1 MNKFKYILI
10 ILIMSFIFGESKKY
24 RLTPIQNQKI
34 RQARTLQNNGLNKQ
48 AKDIYY
54 DLFIENPYLK
64 EAFYPLKKILK
75 NENDTE
81 NLKEIYPLYLKENN
95 NSITAKID
103 VIDIMIWINDN
114 KWKQITDE
122 IVNEKSVNEKHLKSM
137 LNVLLKNNKNKELND
152 YIETIRKKRNKD
164 FFSYELGNHHA
175 INLSIKESIN
185 EFILHLD
192 YNPRRY
198 NTIRNRI
205 LAFPDIKNINDSI
218 KSILNESDSNN
229 AKLILSEIAFRDKNF
244 IVSYELLQKYS
255 NNETKLLEF
264 IDSLIK
270 NKEYELAQTVIED
283 TIDSNYS
290 AKTIQTSII
299 KLAELYEIIIKK
311 EKHNL
316 PISSKIYKNELL
328 DSPFKRI
335 NNEEILL
342 LENAITI
349 YDSLIINNKDIKSS
363 YNLAQIKY
371 KILGDLDGS
380 SKLFNNVILKTN
392 NSNPFHSNSIIEIIN
407 IMISK
412 GELLKAKETLQ
423 KYRDVINPKE
433 LFKIK
438 EIQILFYL
446 NEWDTLNAKIDSFLK
461 DDFKNINYYNDILK
475 MKSYIAVF
483 GNEKEQLNNYS
494 NSLMKKFQNKR
505 YESIKIISELSN
517 NNNMEISSKMKY
529 EHAQLLIK
537 KNDIEEAIT
546 ILDTINEDSAE
557 IESAVLLKAE
567 IYDYILNNLSD
578 AVDLYLYLLD
588 TYPDSI
594 YYDLIRLRLR
604 EITS

>member
-34 RQARTLQNNGLNKQ
+34 RQAKTLQNNGLNKQ

-75 NENDTE
+75 NENNTE

-95 NSITAKID
+95 NSIAAKID

-122 IVNEKSVNEKHLKSM
+122 IINEKSVNEKHLKSM

-198 NTIRNRI
+198 NIIRNRI

-244 IVSYELLQKYS
+244 IISYELLQKYS

-290 AKTIQTSII
+290 AKTIQLSII

-446 NEWDTLNAKIDSFLK
+446 NEWDALNAKIDSFLK

-567 IYDYILNNLSD
+567 IYDYILNNLSN

>member
-1 MNKFKYILI
+1 
-10 ILIMSFIFGESKKY
+10 MSFIFGESKKY

-95 NSITAKID
+95 NSIAAKID

-122 IVNEKSVNEKHLKSM
+122 IINEKSVNEKHLKSM

-349 YDSLIINNKDIKSS
+349 YDSLIITNKDIKSS

-517 NNNMEISSKMKY
+517 NNNVEISSKMKY

>member
-122 IVNEKSVNEKHLKSM
+122 IVNEKSINEKHLKSM
-137 LNVLLKNNKNKELND
+137 LNILLKNNKNKELND

>member
-1 MNKFKYILI
+1 MNKIKYII
-10 ILIMSFIFGESKKY
+10 IITILSFIFGESKKY

-34 RQARTLQNNGLNKQ
+34 RQARTLENNGLSKQ

-54 DLFIENPYLK
+54 ELFLENPYLK

-75 NENDTE
+75 NEDDIE
-81 NLKEIYPLYLKENN
+81 NLKKIYPLYLKENN
-95 NSITAKID
+95 NSVTAKID

-114 KWKQITDE
+114 RWEKTVEE
-122 IVNEKSVNEKHLKSM
+122 IINNNSIKEKYLKST
-137 LNVLLKNNKNKELND
+137 LNVLLKNNKNIEN
-152 YIETIRKKRNKD
+152 YIDIIRKKRNKD
-164 FFSYELGNHHA
+164 FFSYELGSHHA
-175 INLSIKESIN
+175 INLSIKESID
-185 EFILHLD
+185 ELILHLD
-192 YNPRRY
+192 NNPRRY
-198 NTIRNRI
+198 NIIRNRI
-205 LAFPDIKNINDSI
+205 LAFPDIKNINDNI
-218 KSILNESDSNN
+218 KSILNDNNSDN
-229 AKLILSEIAFRDKNF
+229 AKLILSEIAFRDKEF
-244 IVSYELLQKYS
+244 ILSYELLQKYS
-255 NNETKLLEF
+255 NNENKFLEF

-270 NKEYELAQTVIED
+270 NKEYELAQTVIND
-283 TIDSNYS
+283 IINSNYS
-290 AKTIQTSII
+290 AETIQSSII

-335 NNEEILL
+335 NNEKILL

-380 SKLFNNVILKTN
+380 NKLFNNVILKTN
-392 NSNPFHSNSIIEIIN
+392 NSNPFHSNSIIEVVN

-412 GELLKAKETLQ
+412 GQLLKAQETLQ
-423 KYRDVINPKE
+423 KYKNVINPKE
-433 LFKIK
+433 LFNIK

-446 NEWDTLNAKIDSFLK
+446 NEWDLLNEKIDSFLK
-461 DDFKNINYYNDILK
+461 EDFKNINYYNDVLK
-475 MKSYIAVF
+475 MKSYIAIF
-483 GNEKEQLNNYS
+483 ENEKEQLSIYTK
-494 NSLMKKFQNKR
+494 SLMKKFQNKR
-505 YESIKIISELSN
+505 YESIKIISELSDN
-517 NNNMEISSKMKY
+517 NNIAISSKMKY

-537 KNDIEEAIT
+537 KNDIDEAII
-546 ILDTINEDSAE
+546 ILDKISKESAE
-557 IESAVLLKAE
+557 IESAILLKAE
-567 IYDYILNNLSD
+567 IYDYILNDLSN
-578 AVDLYLYLLD
+578 AVDLYLYLLE

>member
-1 MNKFKYILI
+1 MNKIQYIVFVIAL
-10 ILIMSFIFGESKKY
+10 SFIIGESKKY
-24 RLTPIQNQKI
+24 RLTPTQNQKI

-48 AKDIYY
+48 AKEIYY
-54 DLFIENPYLK
+54 NLFIESPYLK
-64 EAFYPLKKILK
+64 EAFYALKKMLK
-75 NENDTE
+75 NEDDIE
-81 NLKEIYPLYLKENN
+81 NLKKIYPLYLKENG

-103 VIDIMIWINDN
+103 VIDIMIWINDD
-114 KWKQITDE
+114 KWKQVVDE
-122 IVNEKSVNEKHLKSM
+122 IINNKSTKEKHLKSIS
-137 LNVLLKNNKNKELND
+137 NVLLKNSKNNELKK
-152 YIETIRKKRNKD
+152 YIDIIRKKRNED
-164 FFSYELGNHHA
+164 FFSYELGTHHA
-175 INLSIKESIN
+175 INLSIEESIN

-192 YNPRRY
+192 YNPQRY
-198 NTIRNRI
+198 NIIRNKI
-205 LAFPDIKNINDSI
+205 LAFPDIKNINDNI
-218 KSILNESDSNN
+218 KSILNENKSNN

-244 IVSYELLQKYS
+244 IISYELLQKYS
-255 NNETKLLEF
+255 DNEAKLLEF
-264 IDSLIK
+264 VDSLIK
-270 NKEYELAQTVIED
+270 NKEYELAQTVID
-283 TIDSNYS
+283 DIIDSNYS
-290 AKTIQTSII
+290 AKTIQSSII

-311 EKHNL
+311 ETHNL

-349 YDSLIINNKDIKSS
+349 YDSLIINNKDIKST

-380 SKLFNNVILKTN
+380 NKLFNNIILNTN
-392 NSNPFHSNSIIEIIN
+392 TSNPFHSNSIIEIIN

-412 GELLKAKETLQ
+412 GQLLKAKETLQ

-433 LFKIK
+433 LFAIK

-446 NEWDTLNAKIDSFLK
+446 NEWVVLNQKIDSFLK
-461 DDFKNINYYNDILK
+461 DDLKNINYYNDVLK
-475 MKSYIAVF
+475 MKSYIAIF
-483 GNEKEQLNNYS
+483 GNEKEQLNIYTK
-494 NSLMKKFQNKR
+494 SLMKKFQNKR

-517 NNNMEISSKMKY
+517 NNKIEISSKMKY

-537 KNDIEEAIT
+537 QNNIDEAIT
-546 ILDTINEDSAE
+546 LLDKISEESAE
-557 IESAVLLKAE
+557 IESAILLKAE
-567 IYDYILNNLSD
+567 IYDYILNNLSI

>member
-1 MNKFKYILI
+1 MNKIKYII
-10 ILIMSFIFGESKKY
+10 IITILSFIFGESKKY

-34 RQARTLQNNGLNKQ
+34 RQARTLENNGLNKQ

-54 DLFIENPYLK
+54 ELFLESPYLK

-75 NENDTE
+75 NQDDIE
-81 NLKEIYPLYLKENN
+81 NLKKIYPLYLKENN
-95 NSITAKID
+95 NSVTAKID

-114 KWKQITDE
+114 RWEKTVDE
-122 IVNEKSVNEKHLKSM
+122 IINNSSIKEKYLKST
-137 LNVLLKNNKNKELND
+137 LNVLLKNNKNIEN
-152 YIETIRKKRNKD
+152 YIDIIRRKRNED
-164 FFSYELGNHHA
+164 FFSYELGSHHA
-175 INLSIKESIN
+175 MNLSIKESID
-185 EFILHLD
+185 ELILHLD
-192 YNPRRY
+192 NNPRRY
-198 NTIRNRI
+198 NIIRNRI
-205 LAFPDIKNINDSI
+205 LAFPDIKNINDNI
-218 KSILNESDSNN
+218 RSILNDNNSDN
-229 AKLILSEIAFRDKNF
+229 AKLILSEIAFRDKEF
-244 IVSYELLQKYS
+244 ILSYELLQKYS
-255 NNETKLLEF
+255 NNENKFLEF

-270 NKEYELAQTVIED
+270 NKEYELAQTVIND
-283 TIDSNYS
+283 IINSNYS
-290 AKTIQTSII
+290 AETIQSSII

-392 NSNPFHSNSIIEIIN
+392 NSNPFHSNSIIEVIN

-412 GELLKAKETLQ
+412 GQLLKAQETLQ
-423 KYRDVINPKE
+423 KYKNVINPKE
-433 LFKIK
+433 LYNIK

-446 NEWDTLNAKIDSFLK
+446 NEWDLLNEKIDSFLK
-461 DDFKNINYYNDILK
+461 EDFKNINYYNDVLK
-475 MKSYIAVF
+475 MKSYIAIF
-483 GNEKEQLNNYS
+483 ENEKEQLSIYTK
-494 NSLMKKFQNKR
+494 SLIKKFQNKR
-505 YESIKIISELSN
+505 YESIKIISELSDN
-517 NNNMEISSKMKY
+517 NNIAISSKMKY

-537 KNDIEEAIT
+537 KNDIDEAII
-546 ILDTINEDSAE
+546 ILDKISKESAE
-557 IESAVLLKAE
+557 IESAILLKAE
-567 IYDYILNNLSD
+567 IYDYILNDLSN
-578 AVDLYLYLLD
+578 AVDLYLYLLE

>member
-1 MNKFKYILI
+1 MNKIKYII
-10 ILIMSFIFGESKKY
+10 IITILSFIFGESKKY

-34 RQARTLQNNGLNKQ
+34 RQARTLENNGLNKQ

-54 DLFIENPYLK
+54 ELFLESPYLK

-75 NENDTE
+75 NQDDIE
-81 NLKEIYPLYLKENN
+81 NLKKIYPLYLKENN
-95 NSITAKID
+95 NSVTAKID

-114 KWKQITDE
+114 RWEKTVEE
-122 IVNEKSVNEKHLKSM
+122 IINNNSIKEKYLKST
-137 LNVLLKNNKNKELND
+137 LNVLLKNNKNIEN
-152 YIETIRKKRNKD
+152 YIDIIRRKRNED
-164 FFSYELGNHHA
+164 FFSYELGSHHA
-175 INLSIKESIN
+175 MNLSIKESID
-185 EFILHLD
+185 ELILHLD
-192 YNPRRY
+192 NNPRRY
-198 NTIRNRI
+198 NIIRNRI
-205 LAFPDIKNINDSI
+205 LAFPDIKNINDNI
-218 KSILNESDSNN
+218 RSILNDNNSDN
-229 AKLILSEIAFRDKNF
+229 AKLILSEIAFRDKEF
-244 IVSYELLQKYS
+244 ILSYELLQKYS
-255 NNETKLLEF
+255 NNENKFLEF

-270 NKEYELAQTVIED
+270 NKEYELAQTVIND
-283 TIDSNYS
+283 IINSNYS
-290 AKTIQTSII
+290 AETIQSSII

-392 NSNPFHSNSIIEIIN
+392 NSNPFHSNSIIEVVN

-412 GELLKAKETLQ
+412 GQLLKAQETLQ
-423 KYRDVINPKE
+423 KYKNVINPKE
-433 LFKIK
+433 LYNIK

-446 NEWDTLNAKIDSFLK
+446 NEWDLLNEKIDSFLK
-461 DDFKNINYYNDILK
+461 EDFKNINYYNDVLK
-475 MKSYIAVF
+475 MKSYIAIF
-483 GNEKEQLNNYS
+483 ENEKEQLSIYTK
-494 NSLMKKFQNKR
+494 SLMKKFQNKR
-505 YESIKIISELSN
+505 YESIKIISELSDN
-517 NNNMEISSKMKY
+517 NNIAISSKMKY

-537 KNDIEEAIT
+537 KNDIDEAVI
-546 ILDTINEDSAE
+546 ILDKISKESAE
-557 IESAVLLKAE
+557 IESAILLKAE
-567 IYDYILNNLSD
+567 IYDYILNDLSN
-578 AVDLYLYLLD
+578 AVDLYLYLLE

>member
-1 MNKFKYILI
+1 MNKIQYIVFVIAL
-10 ILIMSFIFGESKKY
+10 SFIIGESKKY
-24 RLTPIQNQKI
+24 RLTPTQNQKI

-48 AKDIYY
+48 AKEIYY
-54 DLFIENPYLK
+54 NLFIESPYLK
-64 EAFYPLKKILK
+64 EAFYALKKMLK
-75 NENDTE
+75 NEDDIE
-81 NLKEIYPLYLKENN
+81 NLKKIYPLYLKENG

-103 VIDIMIWINDN
+103 VIDIMIWINDD
-114 KWKQITDE
+114 KWKQVVDE
-122 IVNEKSVNEKHLKSM
+122 IINNKSTKEKHLKSIS
-137 LNVLLKNNKNKELND
+137 NVLLKNSKNNELKK
-152 YIETIRKKRNKD
+152 YIDIIRKKRNED
-164 FFSYELGNHHA
+164 FFSYELGIHHA
-175 INLSIKESIN
+175 INLSIEESIN

-192 YNPRRY
+192 YNPQRY
-198 NTIRNRI
+198 NIIRNKI
-205 LAFPDIKNINDSI
+205 LAFPDIKNINDNI
-218 KSILNESDSNN
+218 KSILNENKSNN

-244 IVSYELLQKYS
+244 IISYELLQKYS
-255 NNETKLLEF
+255 DNEAKLLEF
-264 IDSLIK
+264 VDSLIK
-270 NKEYELAQTVIED
+270 NKEYELAQTVID
-283 TIDSNYS
+283 DIIDSNYT
-290 AKTIQTSII
+290 AKTIQSSII

-311 EKHNL
+311 ETHNL

-349 YDSLIINNKDIKSS
+349 YDSLIINNKDIKST

-380 SKLFNNVILKTN
+380 NKLFNNIILNTN
-392 NSNPFHSNSIIEIIN
+392 TSNPFHSNSIIEIIN

-412 GELLKAKETLQ
+412 GQLLKAKETLQ

-433 LFKIK
+433 LFAIK

-446 NEWDTLNAKIDSFLK
+446 NEWVVLNQKIDSFLK
-461 DDFKNINYYNDILK
+461 DDLKNINYYNDILK
-475 MKSYIAVF
+475 MKSYIAIF
-483 GNEKEQLNNYS
+483 GNEKEQLNIYTK
-494 NSLMKKFQNKR
+494 SLMKKFQNKR

-517 NNNMEISSKMKY
+517 NNKIEISSKMKY

-537 KNDIEEAIT
+537 QNNIDEAIT
-546 ILDTINEDSAE
+546 LLDKISEESAE
-557 IESAVLLKAE
+557 IESAILLKAE
-567 IYDYILNNLSD
+567 IYDYILNNLSI

>member
-34 RQARTLQNNGLNKQ
+34 RQAKTLQNNGLNKQ

-75 NENDTE
+75 NENNTE

-95 NSITAKID
+95 NSIAAKID

-122 IVNEKSVNEKHLKSM
+122 IINEKSVNEKHLKSM

-198 NTIRNRI
+198 NIIRNRI

-244 IVSYELLQKYS
+244 IISYELLQKYS

-270 NKEYELAQTVIED
+270 NKEYELAQTVIEN

-290 AKTIQTSII
+290 EKTIQLSII

-446 NEWDTLNAKIDSFLK
+446 NEWDALNAKIDSFLK

-567 IYDYILNNLSD
+567 IYDYILNNLSN

>member
-1 MNKFKYILI
+1 MNKIQYIVFVIAL
-10 ILIMSFIFGESKKY
+10 SFIIGESKKY
-24 RLTPIQNQKI
+24 RLTPTQNQKI

-48 AKDIYY
+48 AKEIYY
-54 DLFIENPYLK
+54 NLFIESPYLK
-64 EAFYPLKKILK
+64 EAFYALKKMLK
-75 NENDTE
+75 NEDDIE
-81 NLKEIYPLYLKENN
+81 NLKKIYPLYLKENG

-103 VIDIMIWINDN
+103 VIDIMIWINDD
-114 KWKQITDE
+114 KWKQVVDE
-122 IVNEKSVNEKHLKSM
+122 IINNKSTKEKHLKSIS
-137 LNVLLKNNKNKELND
+137 NVLLKNSKNNELKK
-152 YIETIRKKRNKD
+152 YIDIIRKKRNED
-164 FFSYELGNHHA
+164 FFSYELGIHHA
-175 INLSIKESIN
+175 INLSIEESIN

-192 YNPRRY
+192 YNPQRY
-198 NTIRNRI
+198 NIIRNKI
-205 LAFPDIKNINDSI
+205 LAFPDIKNINDNI
-218 KSILNESDSNN
+218 KSILNENKSNN

-244 IVSYELLQKYS
+244 IISYELLQKYS
-255 NNETKLLEF
+255 DNEAKLLEF
-264 IDSLIK
+264 VDSLIK
-270 NKEYELAQTVIED
+270 NKEYELAQTVID
-283 TIDSNYS
+283 DIIDSNYS
-290 AKTIQTSII
+290 AKTIQSSII

-311 EKHNL
+311 ETHNL

-349 YDSLIINNKDIKSS
+349 YDSLIINNKDIKST

-380 SKLFNNVILKTN
+380 NKLFNNIILNTN
-392 NSNPFHSNSIIEIIN
+392 TSNPFHSNSIIEIIN

-412 GELLKAKETLQ
+412 GQLLKAKETLQ

-433 LFKIK
+433 LFAIK

-446 NEWDTLNAKIDSFLK
+446 NEWVVLNQKIDSFLK
-461 DDFKNINYYNDILK
+461 DDLKNINYYNDVLK
-475 MKSYIAVF
+475 MKSYIAIF
-483 GNEKEQLNNYS
+483 GNEKEQLNIYTK
-494 NSLMKKFQNKR
+494 SLMKKFQNKR

-517 NNNMEISSKMKY
+517 NNKIEISSKMKY

-537 KNDIEEAIT
+537 QNNIDEAIT
-546 ILDTINEDSAE
+546 LLDKISEESAE
-557 IESAVLLKAE
+557 IESAILLKAE
-567 IYDYILNNLSD
+567 IYDYILNNLSI

>member
-1 MNKFKYILI
+1 MNKIKYII
-10 ILIMSFIFGESKKY
+10 IITILSFIFGESKKY

-34 RQARTLQNNGLNKQ
+34 RQARTLENNGLNKQ

-54 DLFIENPYLK
+54 ELFLENPYLK

-75 NENDTE
+75 NEDDIE
-81 NLKEIYPLYLKENN
+81 NLKKIYPLYLKENN
-95 NSITAKID
+95 NSVTAKID

-114 KWKQITDE
+114 RWEKTVEE
-122 IVNEKSVNEKHLKSM
+122 IINNNSIKEKYLKST
-137 LNVLLKNNKNKELND
+137 LNVLLKNNKNIEN
-152 YIETIRKKRNKD
+152 YIDIIRKKRNED
-164 FFSYELGNHHA
+164 FFSYELGSHHA
-175 INLSIKESIN
+175 INLSIKESID
-185 EFILHLD
+185 ELILHLD
-192 YNPRRY
+192 NNPRRY
-198 NTIRNRI
+198 NIIRNRI
-205 LAFPDIKNINDSI
+205 LAFPDIKNINNNI
-218 KSILNESDSNN
+218 KSILNNNNSDN
-229 AKLILSEIAFRDKNF
+229 AKLILSEIAFRDKEF
-244 IVSYELLQKYS
+244 ILSYELLQKYS
-255 NNETKLLEF
+255 NNENKFLEF

-270 NKEYELAQTVIED
+270 NKEYELAQTVIND
-283 TIDSNYS
+283 IINSNYS
-290 AKTIQTSII
+290 SETIQSSII

-335 NNEEILL
+335 NNEKILL

-380 SKLFNNVILKTN
+380 NKLFNNVILKTN
-392 NSNPFHSNSIIEIIN
+392 NSNPFHSNSIIEVIN

-412 GELLKAKETLQ
+412 GQLLKAQETLQ
-423 KYRDVINPKE
+423 KYKNVINPKE
-433 LFKIK
+433 LFNIK

-446 NEWDTLNAKIDSFLK
+446 NEWDLLNEKIDSFLK
-461 DDFKNINYYNDILK
+461 EDFKNINYYNDVLK
-475 MKSYIAVF
+475 MKSYIAIF
-483 GNEKEQLNNYS
+483 ENEKEQLSIYTK
-494 NSLMKKFQNKR
+494 SLMKKFQNKR
-505 YESIKIISELSN
+505 YESIKIISELSDN
-517 NNNMEISSKMKY
+517 NNIAISSKMKY

-537 KNDIEEAIT
+537 KNDIDEAIV
-546 ILDTINEDSAE
+546 ILDKISKESAE
-557 IESAVLLKAE
+557 VESAILLKAE
-567 IYDYILNNLSD
+567 IYDYILNDLSN
-578 AVDLYLYLLD
+578 AVDLYLYLLE

>member
-1 MNKFKYILI
+1 MNKIKYII
-10 ILIMSFIFGESKKY
+10 IITILSFIFGESKKY
-24 RLTPIQNQKI
+24 RLTPVQNQKI
-34 RQARTLQNNGLNKQ
+34 RQARTLENNGLNKQ

-54 DLFIENPYLK
+54 ELFLENPYLK

-75 NENDTE
+75 NEDDIE
-81 NLKEIYPLYLKENN
+81 NLKKIYPLYLKENN

-114 KWKQITDE
+114 RWEKTVEE
-122 IVNEKSVNEKHLKSM
+122 IINNNSIKEKYLKST
-137 LNVLLKNNKNKELND
+137 LNVLLKNNKNIKN
-152 YIETIRKKRNKD
+152 YIDIIREKRNED
-164 FFSYELGNHHA
+164 FFSYELGSHHA
-175 INLSIKESIN
+175 MNLSIKESID
-185 EFILHLD
+185 ELILHLD
-192 YNPRRY
+192 NNPRRY
-198 NTIRNRI
+198 NIIRNRI
-205 LAFPDIKNINDSI
+205 LAFPDIKNINDNI
-218 KSILNESDSNN
+218 KSILNDNNSDN
-229 AKLILSEIAFRDKNF
+229 AKLILSEIAFRDKEF
-244 IVSYELLQKYS
+244 ILSYELLQKYS
-255 NNETKLLEF
+255 NNENKFLEF

-270 NKEYELAQTVIED
+270 NKEYELAQTVIND
-283 TIDSNYS
+283 IINSNYS
-290 AKTIQTSII
+290 AETIQSSII

-380 SKLFNNVILKTN
+380 NKLFNNVISKTN
-392 NSNPFHSNSIIEIIN
+392 NSNPFHSNSIIEVIN

-412 GELLKAKETLQ
+412 GQLLKAQETLQ
-423 KYRDVINPKE
+423 KYKNVINPKE
-433 LFKIK
+433 LYNIK

-446 NEWDTLNAKIDSFLK
+446 NEWDLLNEKIDSFLK
-461 DDFKNINYYNDILK
+461 EDFKNINYYNDILK
-475 MKSYIAVF
+475 MKSYIAIF
-483 GNEKEQLNNYS
+483 ENEKEQLSIYTK
-494 NSLMKKFQNKR
+494 SLMKKFQNKR
-505 YESIKIISELSN
+505 YESIKIISELSDN
-517 NNNMEISSKMKY
+517 NNIAISSKMKY

-537 KNDIEEAIT
+537 KNDIDEAII
-546 ILDTINEDSAE
+546 ILDKISKESAE
-557 IESAVLLKAE
+557 IESAILLKAE
-567 IYDYILNNLSD
+567 IYDYILNDLSN
-578 AVDLYLYLLD
+578 AVDLYLYLLE

>member
-122 IVNEKSVNEKHLKSM
+122 IVNEKSINEKHLKSM
-137 LNVLLKNNKNKELND
+137 LNILLKNNKNKELND

-557 IESAVLLKAE
+557 IEAAVLLKAE

>member
-1 MNKFKYILI
+1 MNKIKYII
-10 ILIMSFIFGESKKY
+10 IIIIMSFISGESKKY

-34 RQARTLQNNGLNKQ
+34 RQAKTLQNNGLNNQ

-54 DLFIENPYLK
+54 NLFIESPYLK

-75 NENDTE
+75 NEGDTE
-81 NLKEIYPLYLKENN
+81 NLKKIYPLYLEENN

-103 VIDIMIWINDN
+103 IIDIMIWIDDN
-114 KWKQITDE
+114 KWNQITNE
-122 IVNEKSVNEKHLKSM
+122 IVNEISVNEKHLKSM
-137 LNVLLKNNKNKELND
+137 LNVLLKNNKDKELNN
-152 YIETIRKKRNKD
+152 YIKIIRKNRNKD

-198 NTIRNRI
+198 NMIRNRI
-205 LAFPDIKNINDSI
+205 LAFPDIKNISDSI
-218 KSILNESDSNN
+218 KSILNESESNN

-255 NNETKLLEF
+255 KDETKLLEF

-270 NKEYELAQTVIED
+270 NKEYELAQTVIEN
-283 TIDSNYS
+283 TINANYS
-290 AKTIQTSII
+290 AKTIQLSII
-299 KLAELYEIIIKK
+299 RLAELYEIIIKK
-311 EKHNL
+311 EKYNL

-328 DSPFKRI
+328 DSPFKKI
-335 NNEEILL
+335 NNEKILL

-349 YDSLIINNKDIKSS
+349 YDSLITNNKDIQST

-371 KILGDLDGS
+371 KILGDLDGA

-392 NSNPFHSNSIIEIIN
+392 TSNLFHSKSIIETVN

-412 GELLKAKETLQ
+412 GELLKAKATLE
-423 KYRDVINPKE
+423 KYKNVINPQE

-446 NEWDTLNAKIDSFLK
+446 QEWITLNEKIDSFLK
-461 DDFKNINYYNDILK
+461 DDFKKINYYNDILK
-475 MKSYIAVF
+475 IKSYIATF
-483 GNEKEQLNNYS
+483 GDKKEQLNNYS
-494 NSLMKKFQNKR
+494 NSLIKKFQNKR
-505 YESIKIISELSN
+505 YESIKIISQLSN
-517 NNNMEISSKMKY
+517 NNNKEIASKMKY

-537 KNDIEEAIT
+537 KNDIEEAI
-546 ILDTINEDSAE
+546 IVLDNINEDSAE
-557 IESAVLLKAE
+557 IESAILLKAE
-567 IYDYILNNLSD
+567 IYDYILNDLSN
-578 AVDLYLYLLD
+578 AVNLYLYLLD
-588 TYPDSI
+588 SYPDSI

>member
-1 MNKFKYILI
+1 
-10 ILIMSFIFGESKKY
+10 
-24 RLTPIQNQKI
+24 
-34 RQARTLQNNGLNKQ
+34 
-48 AKDIYY
+48 
-54 DLFIENPYLK
+54 
-64 EAFYPLKKILK
+64 
-75 NENDTE
+75 
-81 NLKEIYPLYLKENN
+81 
-95 NSITAKID
+95 
-103 VIDIMIWINDN
+103 
-114 KWKQITDE
+114 
-122 IVNEKSVNEKHLKSM
+122 
-137 LNVLLKNNKNKELND
+137 
-152 YIETIRKKRNKD
+152 
-164 FFSYELGNHHA
+164 
-175 INLSIKESIN
+175 
-185 EFILHLD
+185 
-192 YNPRRY
+192 
-198 NTIRNRI
+198 
-205 LAFPDIKNINDSI
+205 
-218 KSILNESDSNN
+218 
-229 AKLILSEIAFRDKNF
+229 
-244 IVSYELLQKYS
+244 
-255 NNETKLLEF
+255 
-264 IDSLIK
+264 
-270 NKEYELAQTVIED
+270 
-283 TIDSNYS
+283 
-290 AKTIQTSII
+290 
-299 KLAELYEIIIKK
+299 
-311 EKHNL
+311 
-316 PISSKIYKNELL
+316 
-328 DSPFKRI
+328 
-335 NNEEILL
+335 
-342 LENAITI
+342 
-349 YDSLIINNKDIKSS
+349 
-363 YNLAQIKY
+363 
-371 KILGDLDGS
+371 
-380 SKLFNNVILKTN
+380 
-392 NSNPFHSNSIIEIIN
+392 
-407 IMISK
+407 MISK

>member
-10 ILIMSFIFGESKKY
+10 ILIISFIFGESKKY

-34 RQARTLQNNGLNKQ
+34 RQAKTLQNNGLNKE

-75 NENDTE
+75 NEDDTE
-81 NLKEIYPLYLKENN
+81 NLKEIYPLYLKEHN

-103 VIDIMIWINDN
+103 VIDIMIWVNDN
-114 KWKQITDE
+114 KWKQITGE
-122 IVNEKSVNEKHLKSM
+122 IVNGKSINEKYLKSM

-152 YIETIRKKRNKD
+152 YINIIRKKKNKD

-198 NTIRNRI
+198 NIIRNRI

-244 IVSYELLQKYS
+244 IFSYELLQKYS
-255 NNETKLLEF
+255 DNEMKLLEF

-283 TIDSNYS
+283 TINSNYS
-290 AKTIQTSII
+290 AKTIQSSII

-412 GELLKAKETLQ
+412 GELLKANKTLQ

-446 NEWDTLNAKIDSFLK
+446 NDWDTLNEKIDSFLK

-483 GNEKEQLNNYS
+483 GDEKEQLNNYS

-517 NNNMEISSKMKY
+517 NNNIDISSKMKY

-546 ILDTINEDSAE
+546 ILDNINEDSAE
-557 IESAVLLKAE
+557 IESAILLKAE
-567 IYDYILNNLSD
+567 IYDYILNNLSN

-588 TYPDSI
+588 KYPDSI

>member
-1 MNKFKYILI
+1 MNKIKYII
-10 ILIMSFIFGESKKY
+10 IITILSFIFGESKKY
-24 RLTPIQNQKI
+24 RLTPVQNQKI
-34 RQARTLQNNGLNKQ
+34 RQARTLENNGLNKQ

-54 DLFIENPYLK
+54 ELFLENPYLK

-75 NENDTE
+75 NEDDIE
-81 NLKEIYPLYLKENN
+81 NLKKIYPLYLKENN

-114 KWKQITDE
+114 RWEKTVEE
-122 IVNEKSVNEKHLKSM
+122 IINNNSIKEKYLKST
-137 LNVLLKNNKNKELND
+137 LNVLLKNNKNIEN
-152 YIETIRKKRNKD
+152 YIDIIRKKKNED
-164 FFSYELGNHHA
+164 FFSYELGSHHA
-175 INLSIKESIN
+175 MNLSIKESID
-185 EFILHLD
+185 ELMLHLD
-192 YNPRRY
+192 NNPRRY
-198 NTIRNRI
+198 NIIRNRI
-205 LAFPDIKNINDSI
+205 LAFPDIKNINDNI
-218 KSILNESDSNN
+218 KSILNDNNSDN
-229 AKLILSEIAFRDKNF
+229 AKLILSEIAFRDKEF
-244 IVSYELLQKYS
+244 ILSYELLQKYS
-255 NNETKLLEF
+255 NNENKFLEF

-270 NKEYELAQTVIED
+270 NKEYELAQTVIND
-283 TIDSNYS
+283 IINSNYS
-290 AKTIQTSII
+290 AETIQSSII

-311 EKHNL
+311 EKYNL

-392 NSNPFHSNSIIEIIN
+392 NSNPFHSNSIIEVIN

-412 GELLKAKETLQ
+412 GQLLKAQETLQ
-423 KYRDVINPKE
+423 KYKNVINPKE
-433 LFKIK
+433 LYNIK

-446 NEWDTLNAKIDSFLK
+446 NEWDLLNEKIDSFLK
-461 DDFKNINYYNDILK
+461 EDFKNINYYNDVLK
-475 MKSYIAVF
+475 MKSYIAIF
-483 GNEKEQLNNYS
+483 ENEKEQLSIYTK
-494 NSLMKKFQNKR
+494 SLMKKFQNKR
-505 YESIKIISELSN
+505 YESIKIISELSDN
-517 NNNMEISSKMKY
+517 NNIAISSKMKY

-537 KNDIEEAIT
+537 KNDIDEAII
-546 ILDTINEDSAE
+546 ILDKISKESAE
-557 IESAVLLKAE
+557 IESAILLKAE
-567 IYDYILNNLSD
+567 IYDYILNDLSN
-578 AVDLYLYLLD
+578 AVDLYLYLLE

>member
-1 MNKFKYILI
+1 MNKIKYII
-10 ILIMSFIFGESKKY
+10 IITILSFIFGESKKY

-34 RQARTLQNNGLNKQ
+34 RQARTLENNGLNKQ

-54 DLFIENPYLK
+54 ELFLENPYLK

-75 NENDTE
+75 NENNIE
-81 NLKEIYPLYLKENN
+81 NLKKIYPLYLKENN

-114 KWKQITDE
+114 RWEKTVEE
-122 IVNEKSVNEKHLKSM
+122 IINNNSIKEKYLKST
-137 LNVLLKNNKNKELND
+137 LNVLLKNNKNIEN
-152 YIETIRKKRNKD
+152 YIDIIREKRNED
-164 FFSYELGNHHA
+164 FFSYELGSHHA
-175 INLSIKESIN
+175 MNLSIKESIG

-192 YNPRRY
+192 NNPRRY
-198 NTIRNRI
+198 NIIRNRI
-205 LAFPDIKNINDSI
+205 LAFPDIKNINDNI
-218 KSILNESDSNN
+218 KSILNDNNSDN
-229 AKLILSEIAFRDKNF
+229 AKLILSEIAFRDKEF
-244 IVSYELLQKYS
+244 ILSYELLQKYS
-255 NNETKLLEF
+255 NNENKFLEF

-270 NKEYELAQTVIED
+270 NKEYELAQTVIND
-283 TIDSNYS
+283 IINSNYS
-290 AKTIQTSII
+290 AETIQSSII

-380 SKLFNNVILKTN
+380 NKLFNNVILKTN
-392 NSNPFHSNSIIEIIN
+392 NSNPFHSNSIIEVVN

-412 GELLKAKETLQ
+412 GQLLKAQETLQ
-423 KYRDVINPKE
+423 KYKNVIKPKE
-433 LFKIK
+433 LFNIK

-446 NEWDTLNAKIDSFLK
+446 NEWDLLNEKIDSFLK
-461 DDFKNINYYNDILK
+461 EDFKNINYYNDVLK
-475 MKSYIAVF
+475 MKSYIAIF
-483 GNEKEQLNNYS
+483 ENEKEKLSIYTK
-494 NSLMKKFQNKR
+494 SLMKKFQNKR
-505 YESIKIISELSN
+505 YESIKIISELSDN
-517 NNNMEISSKMKY
+517 NNIAIASKMKY

-537 KNDIEEAIT
+537 KNDIDEAII
-546 ILDTINEDSAE
+546 ILDKISKESAE
-557 IESAVLLKAE
+557 IESAILLKAE
-567 IYDYILNNLSD
+567 IYDYILNDLSN
-578 AVDLYLYLLD
+578 AVDLYLYLLE

>member
-1 MNKFKYILI
+1 MTKIQYIVFVIAL
-10 ILIMSFIFGESKKY
+10 SFIIGESKKY
-24 RLTPIQNQKI
+24 RLTPTQNQKI

-48 AKDIYY
+48 AKEIYY
-54 DLFIENPYLK
+54 DLFIESPYLK
-64 EAFYPLKKILK
+64 EAFYALKKMLK
-75 NENDTE
+75 NEDDIE
-81 NLKEIYPLYLKENN
+81 NLKKIYPLYLKENG

-103 VIDIMIWINDN
+103 VIDIMIWINDD
-114 KWKQITDE
+114 KWKQVVDE
-122 IVNEKSVNEKHLKSM
+122 IINNKSTKEKHLKSIS
-137 LNVLLKNNKNKELND
+137 NVLLKNSKNNELKK
-152 YIETIRKKRNKD
+152 YIDIIRKKRNED
-164 FFSYELGNHHA
+164 FFSYELGTHYA
-175 INLSIKESIN
+175 INLSIEESIN

-192 YNPRRY
+192 YNPQRY
-198 NTIRNRI
+198 NIIRNRI
-205 LAFPDIKNINDSI
+205 LAFPDIKNINDNI
-218 KSILNESDSNN
+218 KSILNENKSNN

-244 IVSYELLQKYS
+244 IISYELLQKYS
-255 NNETKLLEF
+255 DNEAKLLEF
-264 IDSLIK
+264 VDSLIK
-270 NKEYELAQTVIED
+270 NKEYELAQTVID
-283 TIDSNYS
+283 DIIDSNYS
-290 AKTIQTSII
+290 AKTIQSSII

-311 EKHNL
+311 ETHNL

-349 YDSLIINNKDIKSS
+349 YDSLIINNKDIKST

-380 SKLFNNVILKTN
+380 NKLFNNIILNTN
-392 NSNPFHSNSIIEIIN
+392 TSNPFHSNSIIEIIN

-412 GELLKAKETLQ
+412 GQLLKAKETLQ

-433 LFKIK
+433 LFAIK

-446 NEWDTLNAKIDSFLK
+446 NEWVVLNQKIDSFLK
-461 DDFKNINYYNDILK
+461 DDLKNINYYNDVLK
-475 MKSYIAVF
+475 MKSYIAIF
-483 GNEKEQLNNYS
+483 GNEKEQLNIYTK
-494 NSLMKKFQNKR
+494 SLMKKFQNKR

-517 NNNMEISSKMKY
+517 NNKIEISSKMKY

-537 KNDIEEAIT
+537 QNNIDEAIT
-546 ILDTINEDSAE
+546 LLDKISEESAE
-557 IESAVLLKAE
+557 IESAILLKAE
-567 IYDYILNNLSD
+567 IYDYILNNLSI

>member
-1 MNKFKYILI
+1 MNKIKYII
-10 ILIMSFIFGESKKY
+10 IITILSFIFGESKKY

-34 RQARTLQNNGLNKQ
+34 RQARTLENNGLNKQ

-54 DLFIENPYLK
+54 ELFLENPYLK

-75 NENDTE
+75 NEDDIE
-81 NLKEIYPLYLKENN
+81 NLKKIYPLYLKENN
-95 NSITAKID
+95 NSVTAKID

-114 KWKQITDE
+114 RWEKTVEE
-122 IVNEKSVNEKHLKSM
+122 IINNNSIKEKYLKST
-137 LNVLLKNNKNKELND
+137 LNVLLKNNKNIEN
-152 YIETIRKKRNKD
+152 YIDIIRKKRNED
-164 FFSYELGNHHA
+164 FFSYELGSHHA
-175 INLSIKESIN
+175 MNLSIKESID
-185 EFILHLD
+185 ELILHLD
-192 YNPRRY
+192 NNPRRY
-198 NTIRNRI
+198 NIIRNRI
-205 LAFPDIKNINDSI
+205 LAFPDIKNINNNI
-218 KSILNESDSNN
+218 KSILNNNNSDN
-229 AKLILSEIAFRDKNF
+229 AKLILSEIAFRDKEF
-244 IVSYELLQKYS
+244 ILSYELLQKYS
-255 NNETKLLEF
+255 NNENKFLEF

-270 NKEYELAQTVIED
+270 NKEYELAQTVIND
-283 TIDSNYS
+283 IINSNYS
-290 AKTIQTSII
+290 AETIQSSII

-335 NNEEILL
+335 NNEKILL

-380 SKLFNNVILKTN
+380 NKLFNNVILKTN
-392 NSNPFHSNSIIEIIN
+392 NSNPFHSNSIIEVIN

-412 GELLKAKETLQ
+412 GQLLKAQETLQ
-423 KYRDVINPKE
+423 KYKNVINPKE
-433 LFKIK
+433 LFNIK

-446 NEWDTLNAKIDSFLK
+446 NEWDLLNEKIDSFLK
-461 DDFKNINYYNDILK
+461 EDFKNINYYNDVLK
-475 MKSYIAVF
+475 MKSYIAIF
-483 GNEKEQLNNYS
+483 ENEKEQLSIYTK
-494 NSLMKKFQNKR
+494 SLMKKFQNKR
-505 YESIKIISELSN
+505 YESIKIISELSDN
-517 NNNMEISSKMKY
+517 NNIAISSKMKY

-537 KNDIEEAIT
+537 KNDIDEAIV
-546 ILDTINEDSAE
+546 ILDKISKESAE
-557 IESAVLLKAE
+557 VESAILLKAE
-567 IYDYILNNLSD
+567 IYDYILNDLSN
-578 AVDLYLYLLD
+578 AVDLYLYLLE

>member
-1 MNKFKYILI
+1 MNKIKYII
-10 ILIMSFIFGESKKY
+10 IITILSFIFGESKKY

-34 RQARTLQNNGLNKQ
+34 RQARTLENNGLNKQ

-54 DLFIENPYLK
+54 ELFLENPYLK

-75 NENDTE
+75 NEDDIE
-81 NLKEIYPLYLKENN
+81 NLKKIYPLYLKENN
-95 NSITAKID
+95 NSVTAKID

-114 KWKQITDE
+114 RWEKTVEE
-122 IVNEKSVNEKHLKSM
+122 IINNSSIKEKYLKST
-137 LNVLLKNNKNKELND
+137 LNVLLKNNKNIEN
-152 YIETIRKKRNKD
+152 YIDIIRKKRNKD
-164 FFSYELGNHHA
+164 FFSYELGSHHA
-175 INLSIKESIN
+175 MNLSIKESID
-185 EFILHLD
+185 ELILHLD
-192 YNPRRY
+192 NNPRRY
-198 NTIRNRI
+198 NIIRNRI
-205 LAFPDIKNINDSI
+205 LAFPDIKNINDNI
-218 KSILNESDSNN
+218 KSILNDNNSDN
-229 AKLILSEIAFRDKNF
+229 AKLILSEIAFRDKEF
-244 IVSYELLQKYS
+244 ILSYELLQKYS
-255 NNETKLLEF
+255 NNENKFLEF

-270 NKEYELAQTVIED
+270 NKEYELAQTVIND
-283 TIDSNYS
+283 IINSNYS
-290 AKTIQTSII
+290 AETIQSSII

-412 GELLKAKETLQ
+412 GQLLKAQETLK
-423 KYRDVINPKE
+423 KYKNVINPKE
-433 LFKIK
+433 LYNIK

-446 NEWDTLNAKIDSFLK
+446 NEWDLLNEKIDSFLK
-461 DDFKNINYYNDILK
+461 EDFKNINYYNDVLK
-475 MKSYIAVF
+475 MKSYIAIF
-483 GNEKEQLNNYS
+483 ENEKEQLSIYTK
-494 NSLMKKFQNKR
+494 SLMKKFQNKR
-505 YESIKIISELSN
+505 YESIKIISELSDN
-517 NNNMEISSKMKY
+517 NNIAISSKMKY

-537 KNDIEEAIT
+537 KNDIDEAII
-546 ILDTINEDSAE
+546 ILDKISKESAE
-557 IESAVLLKAE
+557 IESAILLKAE
-567 IYDYILNNLSD
+567 IYDYILNDLSN
-578 AVDLYLYLLD
+578 AVDLYLYLLE

>member
-1 MNKFKYILI
+1 MNKIKYII
-10 ILIMSFIFGESKKY
+10 IITILSFIFGESKKY

-34 RQARTLQNNGLNKQ
+34 RQARTLENNGLNKQ

-54 DLFIENPYLK
+54 ELFLESPYLK

-75 NENDTE
+75 NQDDIE
-81 NLKEIYPLYLKENN
+81 NLKKIYPLYLKENN
-95 NSITAKID
+95 NSVTAKID

-114 KWKQITDE
+114 RWEKTVEE
-122 IVNEKSVNEKHLKSM
+122 IINNSSIKEKYLKST
-137 LNVLLKNNKNKELND
+137 LNVLLKNNKNIEN
-152 YIETIRKKRNKD
+152 YIDIIRRKRNED
-164 FFSYELGNHHA
+164 FFSYELGSHHA
-175 INLSIKESIN
+175 MNLSIKESID
-185 EFILHLD
+185 ELILHLD
-192 YNPRRY
+192 NNPRRY
-198 NTIRNRI
+198 NIIRNRI
-205 LAFPDIKNINDSI
+205 LAFPDIKNINDNI
-218 KSILNESDSNN
+218 RSILNDNNSDN
-229 AKLILSEIAFRDKNF
+229 AKLILSEIAFRDKEF
-244 IVSYELLQKYS
+244 ILSYELLQKYS
-255 NNETKLLEF
+255 NNENKFLEF

-270 NKEYELAQTVIED
+270 NKEYELAQIVIND
-283 TIDSNYS
+283 IINSNYS
-290 AKTIQTSII
+290 AETIQSSII

-392 NSNPFHSNSIIEIIN
+392 NSNPFHSNSIIEVIN

-412 GELLKAKETLQ
+412 GQLLKAQETLQ
-423 KYRDVINPKE
+423 KYKNVINPKE
-433 LFKIK
+433 LYNIK

-446 NEWDTLNAKIDSFLK
+446 NEWDLLNEKIDSFLK
-461 DDFKNINYYNDILK
+461 EDFKNINYYNDVLK
-475 MKSYIAVF
+475 MKSYIAIF
-483 GNEKEQLNNYS
+483 ENEKEQLSIYTK
-494 NSLMKKFQNKR
+494 SLMKKFQNKR
-505 YESIKIISELSN
+505 YESIKIISELSDN
-517 NNNMEISSKMKY
+517 NNIAISSKMKY

-537 KNDIEEAIT
+537 KNDIDEAII
-546 ILDTINEDSAE
+546 ILDKISKESAE
-557 IESAVLLKAE
+557 IESAILLKAE
-567 IYDYILNNLSD
+567 IYDYILNDLSN
-578 AVDLYLYLLD
+578 AVDLYLYLLE

>member
-10 ILIMSFIFGESKKY
+10 ILIISFIFGESKKY

-34 RQARTLQNNGLNKQ
+34 RQAKTLQNNGLNKE

-64 EAFYPLKKILK
+64 EAFYPFKKILK
-75 NENDTE
+75 NEDDTE
-81 NLKEIYPLYLKENN
+81 NLKEIYPLYLKEHN

-103 VIDIMIWINDN
+103 VIDIMIWVNDN
-114 KWKQITDE
+114 KWKQITGE
-122 IVNEKSVNEKHLKSM
+122 IVNGKSINEKYLKSM

-152 YIETIRKKRNKD
+152 YINIIRKKKNKD

-198 NTIRNRI
+198 NIIRNRI

-244 IVSYELLQKYS
+244 IFSYELLQKYS
-255 NNETKLLEF
+255 DNEMKLLEF

-283 TIDSNYS
+283 TINSNYS
-290 AKTIQTSII
+290 AKTIQSSII

-412 GELLKAKETLQ
+412 GELLKANKTLQ

-446 NEWDTLNAKIDSFLK
+446 NDWDTLNEKIDSFLK

-483 GNEKEQLNNYS
+483 GDEKEQLNNYS

-517 NNNMEISSKMKY
+517 NNNIDISSKMKY

-546 ILDTINEDSAE
+546 ILDNINEDSAE
-557 IESAVLLKAE
+557 IESAILLKAE
-567 IYDYILNNLSD
+567 IYDYILNNLSN

>member
-1 MNKFKYILI
+1 MNKIKYII
-10 ILIMSFIFGESKKY
+10 IITILSFIFGESKKY
-24 RLTPIQNQKI
+24 RLTPVQNQKI
-34 RQARTLQNNGLNKQ
+34 RQARTLENNGLSKQ

-54 DLFIENPYLK
+54 ELFLESPYLK

-75 NENDTE
+75 NQDDIE
-81 NLKEIYPLYLKENN
+81 NLKKIYPLYLKENN
-95 NSITAKID
+95 NSVTAKID

-114 KWKQITDE
+114 RWEKTVEE
-122 IVNEKSVNEKHLKSM
+122 IINNNSIKEKYLKST
-137 LNVLLKNNKNKELND
+137 LNVLLKNNKNIEN
-152 YIETIRKKRNKD
+152 YIDIIRRKRNED
-164 FFSYELGNHHA
+164 FFSYELGSHHA
-175 INLSIKESIN
+175 MNLSIKESID
-185 EFILHLD
+185 ELILHLD
-192 YNPRRY
+192 NNPRRY
-198 NTIRNRI
+198 NIIRNRI
-205 LAFPDIKNINDSI
+205 LAFPDIKNINDNI
-218 KSILNESDSNN
+218 RSILNDNNSDN
-229 AKLILSEIAFRDKNF
+229 AKLILSEIAFRDKEF
-244 IVSYELLQKYS
+244 ILSYELLQKYS
-255 NNETKLLEF
+255 NNENKFLEF

-270 NKEYELAQTVIED
+270 NKEYELAQTVIND
-283 TIDSNYS
+283 IINSNYS
-290 AKTIQTSII
+290 AETIQSSII

-392 NSNPFHSNSIIEIIN
+392 NSNPFHSNSIIEVIN

-412 GELLKAKETLQ
+412 GQLLKAQETLQ
-423 KYRDVINPKE
+423 KYKNVINPKE
-433 LFKIK
+433 LYNIK

-446 NEWDTLNAKIDSFLK
+446 NEWDLLNEKIDSFLK
-461 DDFKNINYYNDILK
+461 EDFKNINYYNDVLK
-475 MKSYIAVF
+475 MKSYIAIF
-483 GNEKEQLNNYS
+483 ENEKEQLSIYTK
-494 NSLMKKFQNKR
+494 SLMKKFQNKR
-505 YESIKIISELSN
+505 YESIKIISELSDN
-517 NNNMEISSKMKY
+517 NNIAISSKMKY
-529 EHAQLLIK
+529 EHAQLLVK
-537 KNDIEEAIT
+537 KNDIDEAII
-546 ILDTINEDSAE
+546 ILDKISKESAE
-557 IESAVLLKAE
+557 IESAILLKAE
-567 IYDYILNNLSD
+567 IYDYILNDLSN
-578 AVDLYLYLLD
+578 AVDLYLYLLE

>member
-1 MNKFKYILI
+1 MNKIKYII
-10 ILIMSFIFGESKKY
+10 IITILSFIFGESKKY
-24 RLTPIQNQKI
+24 RLTPVQNQKI
-34 RQARTLQNNGLNKQ
+34 RQARTLENNGLNKQ

-54 DLFIENPYLK
+54 ELFLENPYIK

-75 NENDTE
+75 NEDDIE
-81 NLKEIYPLYLKENN
+81 NLKKIYPLYLKENN

-114 KWKQITDE
+114 RWEKTVEE
-122 IVNEKSVNEKHLKSM
+122 IINNNSIKEKYLKST
-137 LNVLLKNNKNKELND
+137 LNVLLKNNKNIEN
-152 YIETIRKKRNKD
+152 YIDIIRKKKNED
-164 FFSYELGNHHA
+164 FFSYELGSHHA
-175 INLSIKESIN
+175 MNLSIKESID
-185 EFILHLD
+185 ELMLHLD
-192 YNPRRY
+192 NNPRRY
-198 NTIRNRI
+198 NIIRNRI
-205 LAFPDIKNINDSI
+205 LAFPDIKNINDNI
-218 KSILNESDSNN
+218 KSILNDNNSDN
-229 AKLILSEIAFRDKNF
+229 AKLILSEIAFRDKEF
-244 IVSYELLQKYS
+244 ILSYELLQKYS
-255 NNETKLLEF
+255 NNENKFLEF

-270 NKEYELAQTVIED
+270 NKEYELAQTVIND
-283 TIDSNYS
+283 IINSNYS
-290 AKTIQTSII
+290 AETIQSSII

-311 EKHNL
+311 EKYNL

-392 NSNPFHSNSIIEIIN
+392 NSNPFHSNSIIEVIN

-412 GELLKAKETLQ
+412 GQLLKAQETLQ
-423 KYRDVINPKE
+423 KYKNVINPKE
-433 LFKIK
+433 LYNIK

-446 NEWDTLNAKIDSFLK
+446 NEWDLLNEKIDSFLK
-461 DDFKNINYYNDILK
+461 EDFKNINYYNDVLK
-475 MKSYIAVF
+475 MKSYIAIF
-483 GNEKEQLNNYS
+483 ENEKEQLSIYTK
-494 NSLMKKFQNKR
+494 SLMKKFQNKR
-505 YESIKIISELSN
+505 YESIKIISELSDN
-517 NNNMEISSKMKY
+517 NNIAISSKMKY

-537 KNDIEEAIT
+537 KNDIDEAII
-546 ILDTINEDSAE
+546 ILDKISKESAE
-557 IESAVLLKAE
+557 IESAILLKAE
-567 IYDYILNNLSD
+567 IYDYILNDLSN
-578 AVDLYLYLLD
+578 AVDLYLYLLE

>member
-1 MNKFKYILI
+1 
-10 ILIMSFIFGESKKY
+10 MSFIFGESKKY

-546 ILDTINEDSAE
+546 ILNTINEDSAE
-557 IESAVLLKAE
+557 IEAAVLLKAE

>member
-1 MNKFKYILI
+1 MNKIKYII
-10 ILIMSFIFGESKKY
+10 IITILSFIFGESKKY
-24 RLTPIQNQKI
+24 RLTPVQNQKI
-34 RQARTLQNNGLNKQ
+34 RQARTLENNGLSKQ

-54 DLFIENPYLK
+54 ELFLESPYLK

-75 NENDTE
+75 NQDDIE
-81 NLKEIYPLYLKENN
+81 NLKKIYPLYLKENN
-95 NSITAKID
+95 NSVTAKID

-114 KWKQITDE
+114 RWEKTVEE
-122 IVNEKSVNEKHLKSM
+122 IINNNSIKEKYLKST
-137 LNVLLKNNKNKELND
+137 LNVLLKNNKNIEN
-152 YIETIRKKRNKD
+152 YIDIIREKRNED
-164 FFSYELGNHHA
+164 FFSYELGSHHA
-175 INLSIKESIN
+175 MNLSIKESID
-185 EFILHLD
+185 ELILHLD
-192 YNPRRY
+192 NNPRRY
-198 NTIRNRI
+198 NIIRNRI
-205 LAFPDIKNINDSI
+205 LAFPDIKNINDNI
-218 KSILNESDSNN
+218 RSILNDNNSDN
-229 AKLILSEIAFRDKNF
+229 AKLILSEIAFRDKEF
-244 IVSYELLQKYS
+244 ILSYELLQKYS
-255 NNETKLLEF
+255 NNENKFLEF

-270 NKEYELAQTVIED
+270 NKEYELAQTVIND
-283 TIDSNYS
+283 IINSNYS
-290 AKTIQTSII
+290 AETIQSSII

-392 NSNPFHSNSIIEIIN
+392 NSNPFHSNSIIEVIN

-412 GELLKAKETLQ
+412 GQLLKAQETLQ
-423 KYRDVINPKE
+423 KYKNVINPKE
-433 LFKIK
+433 LYNIK

-446 NEWDTLNAKIDSFLK
+446 NEWDLLNEKIDSFLK
-461 DDFKNINYYNDILK
+461 EDFKNINYYNDVLK
-475 MKSYIAVF
+475 MKSYIAIF
-483 GNEKEQLNNYS
+483 ENEKEQLSIYTK
-494 NSLMKKFQNKR
+494 SLMKKFQNKR
-505 YESIKIISELSN
+505 YESIKIISELSDN
-517 NNNMEISSKMKY
+517 NNIAISSKMKY
-529 EHAQLLIK
+529 EHAQLLVK
-537 KNDIEEAIT
+537 KNDIDEAII
-546 ILDTINEDSAE
+546 ILDKISKESAE
-557 IESAVLLKAE
+557 IESAILLKAE
-567 IYDYILNNLSD
+567 IYDYILNDLSN
-578 AVDLYLYLLD
+578 AVDLYLYLLE

>member
-137 LNVLLKNNKNKELND
+137 LNILLKNNKNKELND

>member
-1 MNKFKYILI
+1 MNKIKYII
-10 ILIMSFIFGESKKY
+10 IITILSFIFGESKKY
-24 RLTPIQNQKI
+24 RLTPVQNQKI
-34 RQARTLQNNGLNKQ
+34 RQARTLENNGLNKQ

-54 DLFIENPYLK
+54 ELFLENPYLK

-75 NENDTE
+75 NEDDIE
-81 NLKEIYPLYLKENN
+81 NLKKIYPLYLKENN

-114 KWKQITDE
+114 RWEKTVEE
-122 IVNEKSVNEKHLKSM
+122 IINNNSINEKYLKST
-137 LNVLLKNNKNKELND
+137 LNVLLKNNKNIEN
-152 YIETIRKKRNKD
+152 YIDIIRGKRNED
-164 FFSYELGNHHA
+164 FFSYELGSHHA
-175 INLSIKESIN
+175 MNLSIKESID
-185 EFILHLD
+185 ELILHLD
-192 YNPRRY
+192 NNPRRY
-198 NTIRNRI
+198 NIIRNRI
-205 LAFPDIKNINDSI
+205 LAFPDIKNINDNI
-218 KSILNESDSNN
+218 KSILNNNNSNN
-229 AKLILSEIAFRDKNF
+229 AKLILSEIAFRDKEF
-244 IVSYELLQKYS
+244 ILSYELLQKYS
-255 NNETKLLEF
+255 NNENKFLEF

-270 NKEYELAQTVIED
+270 NKEYELAQTVINN
-283 TIDSNYS
+283 IINSNYS
-290 AKTIQTSII
+290 AETIQSSII

-311 EKHNL
+311 EKNNL

-392 NSNPFHSNSIIEIIN
+392 NSNPFHSNSIIEVIN

-412 GELLKAKETLQ
+412 GQLLKAQEILQ
-423 KYRDVINPKE
+423 KYKNVINPKE
-433 LFKIK
+433 LYNIK

-446 NEWDTLNAKIDSFLK
+446 NEWDLLNEKIDSFLK
-461 DDFKNINYYNDILK
+461 EDFKNINYYNDVLK
-475 MKSYIAVF
+475 MKSYIAIF
-483 GNEKEQLNNYS
+483 ENEKEQLSIYTK
-494 NSLMKKFQNKR
+494 SLMKKFQNKR
-505 YESIKIISELSN
+505 YESIKIISELSDN
-517 NNNMEISSKMKY
+517 NNIAISSKMKY
-529 EHAQLLIK
+529 EHAQLLVE
-537 KNDIEEAIT
+537 KNDIDEAII
-546 ILDTINEDSAE
+546 ILDKISKESAE
-557 IESAVLLKAE
+557 IESAILLKAE
-567 IYDYILNNLSD
+567 IYDYILNDLSN
-578 AVDLYLYLLD
+578 AVDLYLYLLE

>member
-1 MNKFKYILI
+1 MNKIKYII
-10 ILIMSFIFGESKKY
+10 IITILSFIFGESKKY
-24 RLTPIQNQKI
+24 RLTPVQNQKI
-34 RQARTLQNNGLNKQ
+34 RQARTLENNGLSKQ

-54 DLFIENPYLK
+54 ELFLENPYLK

-75 NENDTE
+75 NEDDIE
-81 NLKEIYPLYLKENN
+81 NLKKIYPLYLKENN

-114 KWKQITDE
+114 RWEKTVEE
-122 IVNEKSVNEKHLKSM
+122 IINNSSIKEKYLKST
-137 LNVLLKNNKNKELND
+137 LNVLLKNNKNIEN
-152 YIETIRKKRNKD
+152 YIDIIREKRNED
-164 FFSYELGNHHA
+164 FFSYELGSHHA
-175 INLSIKESIN
+175 MNLSIKESID
-185 EFILHLD
+185 ELILHLD
-192 YNPRRY
+192 NNPRRY

-205 LAFPDIKNINDSI
+205 LAFPDIKNINDNI
-218 KSILNESDSNN
+218 KSILNDNNSDN
-229 AKLILSEIAFRDKNF
+229 AKLILSEIAFRDKEF
-244 IVSYELLQKYS
+244 ILSYELLQKYS
-255 NNETKLLEF
+255 NNENKFLEF

-270 NKEYELAQTVIED
+270 NKEHELAQTVIND
-283 TIDSNYS
+283 IINSNYS
-290 AKTIQTSII
+290 AETIQSSII

-311 EKHNL
+311 EKNNL

-380 SKLFNNVILKTN
+380 NKLFNNVISKTN
-392 NSNPFHSNSIIEIIN
+392 NSNPFHSNSIIEVIN

-412 GELLKAKETLQ
+412 GQLLKAQETLQ
-423 KYRDVINPKE
+423 KYKNIINPKE
-433 LFKIK
+433 LYNIK

-446 NEWDTLNAKIDSFLK
+446 NEWDLLNEKIDSFLK
-461 DDFKNINYYNDILK
+461 EDFKNINYYNDVLK
-475 MKSYIAVF
+475 MKSYIAIF
-483 GNEKEQLNNYS
+483 ENEKEQLSIYTK
-494 NSLMKKFQNKR
+494 SLMKKFQNKR
-505 YESIKIISELSN
+505 YESIKIISELSDN
-517 NNNMEISSKMKY
+517 NNIAISSKMKY
-529 EHAQLLIK
+529 EHAQLLVE
-537 KNDIEEAIT
+537 KNDIDEAII
-546 ILDTINEDSAE
+546 ILDKISKESAE
-557 IESAVLLKAE
+557 IESAILLKAE
-567 IYDYILNNLSD
+567 IYDYILNDLSN
-578 AVDLYLYLLD
+578 AVDLYLYLLE

>member
-1 MNKFKYILI
+1 
-10 ILIMSFIFGESKKY
+10 MSFIFGESKKY

-34 RQARTLQNNGLNKQ
+34 RQAKTLQNNGLNKQ

-75 NENDTE
+75 NENNTE

-95 NSITAKID
+95 NSIAAKID

-122 IVNEKSVNEKHLKSM
+122 IINEKSVNEKHLKSM

-198 NTIRNRI
+198 NIIRNRI

-244 IVSYELLQKYS
+244 IISYELLQKYS

-270 NKEYELAQTVIED
+270 NKEYELAQTVIEN

-290 AKTIQTSII
+290 EKTIQLSII

-446 NEWDTLNAKIDSFLK
+446 NEWDALNAKIDSFLK

-567 IYDYILNNLSD
+567 IYDYILNNLSN

>member
-1 MNKFKYILI
+1 MNKIKYII
-10 ILIMSFIFGESKKY
+10 IITILSFIFGESKKY

-34 RQARTLQNNGLNKQ
+34 RQARTLENNGLNKQ

-54 DLFIENPYLK
+54 ELFLENPYLK

-75 NENDTE
+75 NEDDIE
-81 NLKEIYPLYLKENN
+81 NLKKIYPLYLKENN

-114 KWKQITDE
+114 RWKKTVEE
-122 IVNEKSVNEKHLKSM
+122 IINNNSIKEKYLKST
-137 LNVLLKNNKNKELND
+137 LNVLLKNNKNIEN
-152 YIETIRKKRNKD
+152 YIDIIRKKRNKD
-164 FFSYELGNHHA
+164 FFSYELGSHHA
-175 INLSIKESIN
+175 MNLSIKESID
-185 EFILHLD
+185 ELILHLD
-192 YNPRRY
+192 NNPRRY
-198 NTIRNRI
+198 NIIRNRI
-205 LAFPDIKNINDSI
+205 LAFPDIKNINDNI
-218 KSILNESDSNN
+218 KSILNDNNSDN
-229 AKLILSEIAFRDKNF
+229 AKLILSEIAFRDKEF
-244 IVSYELLQKYS
+244 ILSYELLQKYS
-255 NNETKLLEF
+255 NNENKFLEF

-270 NKEYELAQTVIED
+270 NKEYELAQTVIND
-283 TIDSNYS
+283 IINSNYS
-290 AKTIQTSII
+290 AETIQSSII

-311 EKHNL
+311 EKNNL

-335 NNEEILL
+335 NNEKILL

-392 NSNPFHSNSIIEIIN
+392 NSNPFHSNSIIEVIN

-412 GELLKAKETLQ
+412 GQLLKAQETLQ
-423 KYRDVINPKE
+423 KYKNVINPKE
-433 LFKIK
+433 LYNIK

-446 NEWDTLNAKIDSFLK
+446 NEWDLLNEKIDSFLK
-461 DDFKNINYYNDILK
+461 EDFKNINYYNDVLK
-475 MKSYIAVF
+475 MKSYIAIF
-483 GNEKEQLNNYS
+483 ENEKEQLSIYTK
-494 NSLMKKFQNKR
+494 SLMKKFQNKR
-505 YESIKIISELSN
+505 YESIKIISELSDN
-517 NNNMEISSKMKY
+517 NNIAISSKMKY

-537 KNDIEEAIT
+537 KNDIDEAII
-546 ILDTINEDSAE
+546 ILDKISKESAE
-557 IESAVLLKAE
+557 IESAILLKAE
-567 IYDYILNNLSD
+567 IYDYILNDLSN
-578 AVDLYLYLLD
+578 AVDLYLYLLE

>member
-1 MNKFKYILI
+1 MNKIKYII
-10 ILIMSFIFGESKKY
+10 IITILSFIFGESKKY
-24 RLTPIQNQKI
+24 RLTPVQNQKI
-34 RQARTLQNNGLNKQ
+34 RQARTLENNGLNKQ

-54 DLFIENPYLK
+54 ELFLENPYLK

-75 NENDTE
+75 NENNIE
-81 NLKEIYPLYLKENN
+81 NLKKIYPLYLKENN
-95 NSITAKID
+95 NSVTAKID

-114 KWKQITDE
+114 RWEKTVEE
-122 IVNEKSVNEKHLKSM
+122 IINNNSINEKYLKST
-137 LNVLLKNNKNKELND
+137 LNVLLKNNKNIEN
-152 YIETIRKKRNKD
+152 YIDIIREKRNED
-164 FFSYELGNHHA
+164 FFSYELGSHHA
-175 INLSIKESIN
+175 MNLSIKESID
-185 EFILHLD
+185 ELILHLD
-192 YNPRRY
+192 KNPRRY

-205 LAFPDIKNINDSI
+205 LAFPDIKNINDNI
-218 KSILNESDSNN
+218 KSILNDNNSDN
-229 AKLILSEIAFRDKNF
+229 AKLILSEIAFRDKEF
-244 IVSYELLQKYS
+244 ILSYELLQKYS
-255 NNETKLLEF
+255 NNENKFLEF

-270 NKEYELAQTVIED
+270 NKEYELAQTVIND
-283 TIDSNYS
+283 IINSNYR
-290 AKTIQTSII
+290 AETIQSSII

-335 NNEEILL
+335 NNEKILL

-380 SKLFNNVILKTN
+380 NKLFNNVISKTN
-392 NSNPFHSNSIIEIIN
+392 NSNPFHSNSIIEVIN

-412 GELLKAKETLQ
+412 GQLLKAQEILQ
-423 KYRDVINPKE
+423 KYKNVINPKE
-433 LFKIK
+433 LYNIK

-446 NEWDTLNAKIDSFLK
+446 NEWDLLNEKIDSFLK
-461 DDFKNINYYNDILK
+461 EDFKNINYYNDVLK
-475 MKSYIAVF
+475 MKSYIAIF
-483 GNEKEQLNNYS
+483 ENEKEQLSIYTK
-494 NSLMKKFQNKR
+494 SLMKKFQNKR
-505 YESIKIISELSN
+505 YESIKIISELSDN
-517 NNNMEISSKMKY
+517 NNIAISSKMKY

-537 KNDIEEAIT
+537 KNDIDEAII
-546 ILDTINEDSAE
+546 ILDKISKESAE
-557 IESAVLLKAE
+557 IESAILLKAE
-567 IYDYILNNLSD
+567 IYDYILNDLSN
-578 AVDLYLYLLD
+578 AVDLYLYLLE

>member
-1 MNKFKYILI
+1 MNKIKYII
-10 ILIMSFIFGESKKY
+10 IITILSFIFGESKKY
-24 RLTPIQNQKI
+24 RLTPVQNQKI
-34 RQARTLQNNGLNKQ
+34 RQARTLENNGLNKQ

-54 DLFIENPYLK
+54 ELFLESPYLK

-75 NENDTE
+75 NEDDIE
-81 NLKEIYPLYLKENN
+81 NLKKIYPLYLKENN

-114 KWKQITDE
+114 RWEKTVEE
-122 IVNEKSVNEKHLKSM
+122 IINNSSIKEKYLKST
-137 LNVLLKNNKNKELND
+137 LNVLLKNNKNIEN
-152 YIETIRKKRNKD
+152 YIDIIRRKRNED
-164 FFSYELGNHHA
+164 FFSYELGSHHA
-175 INLSIKESIN
+175 MNLSIKESID
-185 EFILHLD
+185 ELILHLD
-192 YNPRRY
+192 NNPRRY
-198 NTIRNRI
+198 NIIRNRI
-205 LAFPDIKNINDSI
+205 LAFPDIKNINDNI
-218 KSILNESDSNN
+218 RSILNDNNSDN
-229 AKLILSEIAFRDKNF
+229 AKLILSEIAFRDKEF
-244 IVSYELLQKYS
+244 ILSYELLQKYS
-255 NNETKLLEF
+255 NNENKFLEF

-270 NKEYELAQTVIED
+270 NKEYELAQTVIND
-283 TIDSNYS
+283 IINSNYS
-290 AKTIQTSII
+290 AETIQSSII

-392 NSNPFHSNSIIEIIN
+392 NSNPFHSNSIIEVIN

-412 GELLKAKETLQ
+412 GQLLKAQETLQ
-423 KYRDVINPKE
+423 KYKNVINPKE
-433 LFKIK
+433 LYNIK

-446 NEWDTLNAKIDSFLK
+446 NEWDLLNEKIDSFLK
-461 DDFKNINYYNDILK
+461 EDFKNINYYNDVLK
-475 MKSYIAVF
+475 MKSYIAIF
-483 GNEKEQLNNYS
+483 ENEKEQLSIYTE
-494 NSLMKKFQNKR
+494 SLMKKFQNKR
-505 YESIKIISELSN
+505 YESIKIISELSDN
-517 NNNMEISSKMKY
+517 NNIAISSKMKY

-537 KNDIEEAIT
+537 KNDIDEAII
-546 ILDTINEDSAE
+546 ILDKISKESAE
-557 IESAVLLKAE
+557 IESAILLKAE
-567 IYDYILNNLSD
+567 IYDYILNDLSN
-578 AVDLYLYLLD
+578 AVDLYLYLLE

>member
-1 MNKFKYILI
+1 MNKIQYIVFVIAL
-10 ILIMSFIFGESKKY
+10 SFIIGESKKY
-24 RLTPIQNQKI
+24 RLTPTQNQKI

-48 AKDIYY
+48 AKEIYY
-54 DLFIENPYLK
+54 NLFIESPYLK
-64 EAFYPLKKILK
+64 EAFYALKKMLK
-75 NENDTE
+75 NEDDIE
-81 NLKEIYPLYLKENN
+81 NLKKIYPLYLKENG

-103 VIDIMIWINDN
+103 VIDIMIWINDD
-114 KWKQITDE
+114 KWKQVVDE
-122 IVNEKSVNEKHLKSM
+122 IINNKSTKEKHLKSIS
-137 LNVLLKNNKNKELND
+137 NVLLKNSKNNELKK
-152 YIETIRKKRNKD
+152 YIDIIRKKRNED
-164 FFSYELGNHHA
+164 FFSYELGTHHA
-175 INLSIKESIN
+175 INLSIEESIN

-192 YNPRRY
+192 YNPQRY
-198 NTIRNRI
+198 NIIRNRI
-205 LAFPDIKNINDSI
+205 LAFPDIKNINDNI
-218 KSILNESDSNN
+218 KSILNENKSNN

-244 IVSYELLQKYS
+244 IISYELLQKYS
-255 NNETKLLEF
+255 DNEAKLLEF
-264 IDSLIK
+264 VDSLIK
-270 NKEYELAQTVIED
+270 NKEYELAQTVID
-283 TIDSNYS
+283 DIIDSNYS
-290 AKTIQTSII
+290 AKTIQSSII

-311 EKHNL
+311 ETHNL

-349 YDSLIINNKDIKSS
+349 YDSLIINNKDIKST

-380 SKLFNNVILKTN
+380 NKLFNNIILNTN
-392 NSNPFHSNSIIEIIN
+392 TSNPFHSNSIIEIIN

-412 GELLKAKETLQ
+412 GQLLKAKETLQ

-433 LFKIK
+433 LFAIK

-446 NEWDTLNAKIDSFLK
+446 NEWVVLNQKIDSFLK
-461 DDFKNINYYNDILK
+461 DDLKNINYYNDVLK
-475 MKSYIAVF
+475 MKSYIAIF
-483 GNEKEQLNNYS
+483 GNEKEQLNIYTK
-494 NSLMKKFQNKR
+494 SLMKKFQNKR

-517 NNNMEISSKMKY
+517 NNKIEISSKMKY

-537 KNDIEEAIT
+537 QNNIDEAIT
-546 ILDTINEDSAE
+546 LLDKISEESAE
-557 IESAVLLKAE
+557 IESAILLKAE
-567 IYDYILNNLSD
+567 IYDYILNNLSI

>member
-10 ILIMSFIFGESKKY
+10 ILIISFIFGESKKY

-34 RQARTLQNNGLNKQ
+34 RQAKTLQNNGLNKE

-75 NENDTE
+75 NEDDTE
-81 NLKEIYPLYLKENN
+81 NLKEIYPLYLKEHN

-103 VIDIMIWINDN
+103 VIDIMIWVNDN
-114 KWKQITDE
+114 KWKQITGE
-122 IVNEKSVNEKHLKSM
+122 IVNGKSINEKYLKSM

-152 YIETIRKKRNKD
+152 YINIIRKKKNKD

-198 NTIRNRI
+198 NIIRNRI

-244 IVSYELLQKYS
+244 IFSYELLQKYS
-255 NNETKLLEF
+255 DNEMKLLEF

-283 TIDSNYS
+283 TINSNYS
-290 AKTIQTSII
+290 AKTIQSSII

-412 GELLKAKETLQ
+412 GELLKANKTLQ

-446 NEWDTLNAKIDSFLK
+446 NDWDTLNEKIDSFLK

-483 GNEKEQLNNYS
+483 GDEKEQLNNYS

-517 NNNMEISSKMKY
+517 NNNIDISSKMKY

-546 ILDTINEDSAE
+546 ILDNINEDSAE
-557 IESAVLLKAE
+557 IESAILLKAE
-567 IYDYILNNLSD
+567 IYDYILNNLSN